1 MQTPL
6 RQQRLAALRNIIAD
20 IERKPALAEARAKV
34 EAEGGRFPILAG
46 GLLQEVFTDDRRNAG
61 ASLGFALAQSR
72 SLLTPQRLAVVY
84 VQLTQEAQQ
93 LGLPYGPGLL
103 HFGFD
108 PDALVMVR
116 AGSMAELLWVAEEAL
131 GCRAV
136 AAVVGD
142 IGKPSKVLD
151 FTASRRLSLRAAE
164 AGSSMFLLR
173 YGTGRESSAAQLR
186 WHLTPRHSGRRPF
199 DDRAP
204 GPARWHVRL
213 ERGSLLKQHAEWV
226 LGWTENGF
234 ASFTPRP
241 RLNRGA
247 PAPVHGAV
255 PAQLGNRLSQTG

>member
-1 MQTPL
+1 LAIEPGGSRLVLCRQALLAPVDAVQPHRMRTKRTRLRTVAESNCSCFVHLGHAMQTPL
-6 RQQRLAALRNIIAD
+6 RQQRLAALRDIIAD

-173 YGTGRESSAAQLR
+173 YGTG
-186 WHLTPRHSGRRPF
+186 
-199 DDRAP
+199 
-204 GPARWHVRL
+204 
-213 ERGSLLKQHAEWV
+213 
-226 LGWTENGF
+226 
-234 ASFTPRP
+234 
-241 RLNRGA
+241 
-247 PAPVHGAV
+247 
-255 PAQLGNRLSQTG
+255 